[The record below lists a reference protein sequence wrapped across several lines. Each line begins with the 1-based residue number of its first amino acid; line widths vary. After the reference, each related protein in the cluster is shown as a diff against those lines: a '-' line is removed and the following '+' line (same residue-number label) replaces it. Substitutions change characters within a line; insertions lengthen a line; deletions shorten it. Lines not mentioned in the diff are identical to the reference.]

1 MGGADMTTR
10 LALIRDRNPLALL
23 ERLPGWW
30 TGKIITRQALIE
42 QAASDKESDEHHRLI
57 AEYQRR
63 AMAAG
68 RIA

>member
-1 MGGADMTTR
+1 MTPSR
-10 LALIRDRNPLALL
+10 KLMLVSGNPLALL

-30 TGKIITRQALIE
+30 TGKIITRQALID
-42 QAASDKESDEHHRLI
+42 QATSDKEADEHHRMI